1 MVDLRGMVRLRDK
14 ADGRDKA
21 GGGRALIAGSGLCG
35 RAKVV
40 KASYCDRGVRKE
52 SGMERLAE
60 MWWSSSAV
68 GCVGRQIP
76 RTA

>member
-1 MVDLRGMVRLRDK
+1 MVRLRDK

-52 SGMERLAE
+52 KWNGEA
-60 MWWSSSAV
+60 
-68 GCVGRQIP
+68 G
-76 RTA
+76 